1 MIIYGSRGIDMK
13 LDLNCIT
20 CNIKQ
25 AIKIMELFEVD
36 RTKKE
41 EMMREVLE
49 YLSNADYTKCNPE
62 IIAGTWDIILK
73 YIENANPYAD
83 IKQYYNMEVLKMTE
97 AIENLIENSDDKFNT
112 ALKIAIAGNLID
124 FSATHKFDLE
134 MLKEKIINIDTINLA
149 IDHSKEL
156 YECLKTAKSVM
167 YLGDNCGEICLDKLF
182 IKYIRNEFPNIK
194 VYFGVRG
201 KIIINDVTF
210 DDALMVGMQE
220 VADVI
225 ENGDGSL
232 GTVIERVSSEFK
244 EKFYKADVVIAK
256 GQGNYESLSEID
268 KNNIFHLFMAKCEP
282 VSNSLGVKS
291 MSIVCVE
298 NKPLHLSIN

>member
-1 MIIYGSRGIDMK
+1 MK

-20 CNIKQ
+20 CNINQ
-25 AIKIMELFEVD
+25 AIKIMELFDVD
-36 RTKKE
+36 RNTKE

-49 YLSNADYTKCNPE
+49 YLSNADYSKCNPE
-62 IIAGTWDIILK
+62 IIAGTWGIILK
-73 YIENANPYAD
+73 YIENDNPYDD
-83 IKQYYNMEVLKMTE
+83 IKKYYNMEILKMTE
-97 AIENLIENSDDKFNT
+97 SIDSLIENSDDKFNT

-124 FSATHKFDLE
+124 FAAKHKFDLE
-134 MLKEKIINIDTINLA
+134 MLKEKIMNIEEMNLA
-149 IDHSKEL
+149 IDHSKNL
-156 YECLKTAKSVM
+156 YERLKTAKTIM

-182 IKYIRNEFPNIK
+182 IKYIKSEFPNIK

-201 KIIINDVTF
+201 KIIVNDVTS

-220 VADVI
+220 VAAVI

-232 GTVIERVSSEFK
+232 GTVIERVSDEFK
-244 EKFYKADVVIAK
+244 DKFYHADVVIAK
-256 GQGNYESLSEID
+256 GQGNYESLSETD

-291 MSIVCVE
+291 MSILCVE
-298 NKPLHLSIN
+298 NKPSHL

>member
-1 MIIYGSRGIDMK
+1 MK

-20 CNIKQ
+20 CNINQ

-36 RTKKE
+36 RTTKE

-49 YLSNADYTKCNPE
+49 YLSNADYAKCNPE
-62 IIAGTWDIILK
+62 IIAGTWNIILK
-73 YIENANPYAD
+73 YIENDNPYDD
-83 IKQYYNMEVLKMTE
+83 IKKYYNMEILKMTE
-97 AIENLIENSDDKFNT
+97 AIDSLIENSDDKFNT

-124 FSATHKFDLE
+124 FAAKHKFDLE
-134 MLKEKIINIDTINLA
+134 MLKEKIMNIEEINLA
-149 IDHSKEL
+149 IDHSKDL
-156 YECLKTAKSVM
+156 YERLKTAKTIM

-182 IKYIRNEFPNIK
+182 IKHIKNEFPNIK

-201 KIIINDVTF
+201 KIIVNDVTS

-220 VADVI
+220 VAAVI

-232 GTVIERVSSEFK
+232 GTVIDRVSDEFK
-244 EKFYKADVVIAK
+244 EKFYHADVVIAK
-256 GQGNYESLSEID
+256 GQGNYESLSETD
-268 KNNIFHLFMAKCEP
+268 KNNVFHLFMAKCEP

-291 MSIVCVE
+291 MSILCVE
-298 NKPLHLSIN
+298 NKPSNS

>member
-1 MIIYGSRGIDMK
+1 MK

-25 AIKIMELFEVD
+25 TIKITELFEVD
-36 RTKKE
+36 RSKKE

-49 YLSNADYTKCNPE
+49 YLSKADYAKCNPE
-62 IIAGTWDIILK
+62 IIAGSWEIILK
-73 YIENANPYAD
+73 YIENDNPYAD
-83 IKQYYNMEVLKMTE
+83 IKKYYNMEVLKMTE
-97 AIENLIENSDDKFNT
+97 SIEHLIESSDDKFNT

-124 FSATHKFDLE
+124 FSATHIFDLK
-134 MLKEKIINIDTINLA
+134 MLMEKIVNIEKINLA

-156 YECLKTAKSVM
+156 YRCLKTAKSVM
-167 YLGDNCGEICLDKLF
+167 YLGDNCGEICLDKIF

-194 VYFGVRG
+194 VNFGVRG
-201 KIIINDVTF
+201 KKIINDVTF

-244 EKFYKADVVIAK
+244 EKFYQADVIIAK

-268 KNNIFHLFMAKCEP
+268 KNNIFYLFMAKCEP
-282 VSNSLGVKS
+282 VSNSLGVKD

-298 NKPLHLSIN
+298 NKPLHL

>member
-1 MIIYGSRGIDMK
+1 MK

-25 AIKIMELFEVD
+25 VIKITELFEVD
-36 RTKKE
+36 RNKKE

-49 YLSNADYTKCNPE
+49 YLSNADYNKCNPE
-62 IIAGTWDIILK
+62 IIAGSWDIILK
-73 YIENANPYAD
+73 HIENANPYAD

-97 AIENLIENSDDKFNT
+97 SIERLIENSDDKFNT

-134 MLKEKIINIDTINLA
+134 MLLKKILNIDKINLA
-149 IDHSKEL
+149 IDNSKEL
-156 YECLKTAKSVM
+156 YERLKTAKSVL

-182 IKYIRNEFPNIK
+182 IKYVRNEFPNIK

-220 VADVI
+220 VAEVI

-232 GTVIERVSSEFK
+232 GTVIERVSSKFK
-244 EKFYKADVVIAK
+244 EKFYQADVIIAK

-268 KNNIFHLFMAKCEP
+268 KNNIFHLFMAKCDP
-282 VSNSLGVKS
+282 VANSLGVKS

-298 NKPLHLSIN
+298 NKPLHLSISR

>member
-1 MIIYGSRGIDMK
+1 MK

-25 AIKIMELFEVD
+25 AIKITELFEVD
-36 RTKKE
+36 RIKKE

-49 YLSNADYTKCNPE
+49 YLSNADYAKCNPE
-62 IIAGTWDIILK
+62 IIAGSWDIILK
-73 YIENANPYAD
+73 HIENTNPYAN
-83 IKQYYNMEVLKMTE
+83 IKKYYNMEVLKMTE
-97 AIENLIENSDDKFNT
+97 SIEHLIENSDDKFNT

-134 MLKEKIINIDTINLA
+134 MLMEKIINIEKINLA

-156 YECLKTAKSVM
+156 YERLKTAKSVM
-167 YLGDNCGEICLDKLF
+167 YLGDNCGEICLDKIF

-194 VYFGVRG
+194 VFFGVRG
-201 KIIINDVTF
+201 KIIINDVTL

-244 EKFYKADVVIAK
+244 EKFYHADVIIAK

-298 NKPLHLSIN
+298 NKPLHL